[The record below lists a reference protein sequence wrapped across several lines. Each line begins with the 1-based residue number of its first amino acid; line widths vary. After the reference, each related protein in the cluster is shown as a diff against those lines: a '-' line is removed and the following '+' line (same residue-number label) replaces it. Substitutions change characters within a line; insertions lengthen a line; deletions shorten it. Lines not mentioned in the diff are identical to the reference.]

1 MLYFCKLQRDI
12 RLLPRSILQHSTCC
26 TVRNEYQTMTN
37 SNHAKA
43 CGFQLVCL
51 CNLENFEHHVQ
62 IVYTCSILVAH
73 ELAFAEIHD
82 RIQLKDAEPK
92 AKCKT
97 ASPPGPTGDRNS
109 VAPPQWRVSWPNQT
123 LSVAIPLVLR
133 GNKRRPHC
141 KLTVNWQVHTSVLR
155 SLNIWTW
162 YIMINVLYTY
172 WCVFTKCR
180 VV

>member
-1 MLYFCKLQRDI
+1 MQKLVGSKLFVSAIRKILNIMFKLYI
-12 RLLPRSILQHSTCC
+12 
-26 TVRNEYQTMTN
+26 
-37 SNHAKA
+37 
-43 CGFQLVCL
+43 
-51 CNLENFEHHVQ
+51 HVQ
-62 IVYTCSILVAH
+62 YYSSILVAH

-82 RIQLKDAEPK
+82 RMQQKDAEPK

-141 KLTVNWQVHTSVLR
+141 KLTVNWQVHTSVMH
-155 SLNIWTW
+155 SLNVWTW
-162 YIMINVLYTY
+162 YVMINLY
-172 WCVFTKCR
+172 CIHIDVFTKCR
-180 VV
+180 IV